1 MRAWIEG
8 QPVDQHEAIAA
19 AARMLGGARLPIVG
33 GLSGDV
39 AAVRAA
45 YRLAFHIGAAIDCEG
60 SDALYADLG
69 ALAARG
75 AMTTTW
81 AEARARADRL
91 LVVGRRVATNPL
103 LAELVA
109 APAPLAGVAERD
121 VLRLEAAP
129 DALAGQLALL
139 RALAAGR
146 LAPSP
151 ETAEL
156 NGLAGKIKA
165 AHFGVAVYDPQELG
179 EPAVGMLQGLVKD
192 LNDETR
198 FSSLPLGV
206 PAAARLALAVGSWT
220 TGDAPR
226 VGLGRGYPEHDPWRF
241 DARRLVASG
250 EADAALWLCAQAH
263 GETPPA
269 GIPAIVLAGR
279 PDEAQAGI
287 VIEVAVPGESG
298 TAVCF
303 DERRGTLA
311 TIGSGPSPRNT
322 DAAEILDAIQTA
334 IGEKGPGSC

>member
-19 AARMLGGARLPIVG
+19 AARMLGGARTPIIG

-45 YRLAFHIGAAIDCEG
+45 YRLAFRIGAAIDCEG

-81 AEARARADRL
+81 AEARARADLL
-91 LVVGRRVATNPL
+91 LVVGRKAGANPL
-103 LAELVA
+103 LDELVA
-109 APAPLAGVAERD
+109 APVPLAGIAERE
-121 VLRLEAAP
+121 VLTLAA
-129 DALAGQLALL
+129 DRDTLAGHLAVL
-139 RALAAGR
+139 RALASGR
-146 LAPSP
+146 LPPRP

-156 NGLAGKIKA
+156 NELAGKVKA
-165 AHFGVAVYDPQELG
+165 ARFGVAVYDPQELG

-192 LNDETR
+192 LNEETR

-241 DARRLVASG
+241 DARRLVASK

-263 GETPPA
+263 GEVPPA
-269 GIPAIVLAGR
+269 GIPSVVLSGR
-279 PDEAQAGI
+279 PDEGQAGI
-287 VIEVAVPGESG
+287 VIEVAVPGEAG
-298 TAVCF
+298 TTVCF
-303 DERRGTLA
+303 DERRGTLTA
-311 TIGSGPSPRNT
+311 IGSGPSPRNT
-322 DAAEILDAIQTA
+322 GAAEILEAIQTA

>member
-19 AARMLGGARLPIVG
+19 AARMLARARLPVIG

-81 AEARARADRL
+81 AEARARADLL
-91 LVVGRRVATNPL
+91 LVVGRKAGANPL

-109 APAPLAGVAERD
+109 APAPLAGVAERN
-121 VLRLEAAP
+121 VLNLEDDQDTLAAH
-129 DALAGQLALL
+129 LGLL
-139 RALAAGR
+139 RALATGR
-146 LAPSP
+146 LSPRP
-151 ETAEL
+151 ETVAL
-156 NGLAGKIKA
+156 NDLAGMIKA
-165 AHFGVAVYDPQELG
+165 ARFGVAVYDPRELG

-241 DARRLVASG
+241 DARRLVASK

-263 GETPPA
+263 GEKPPV
-269 GIPAIVLAGR
+269 GIPGVVLSGR

-287 VIEVAVPGESG
+287 VIEVAVPGEAG
-298 TAVCF
+298 MVVCF

-311 TIGSGPSPRNT
+311 AIGTGPAPRNT
-322 DAAEILDAIQTA
+322 GAAEILAAIQTT
-334 IGEKGPGSC
+334 IGEKGQGSC